1 MERVQILE
9 RFHFFRQA
17 DARHREE
24 ILNAAA
30 CTSLPAGKLLFLEG
44 DRCRQIVLLGSGD
57 IRIFKGSPAGREITL
72 YHVQAG
78 EGCVLNIACALGDG
92 VYPAMAMVE
101 SDAEAV
107 FFSAEHFRRWS
118 NKPFFNDFVFELLS
132 RRLVDVIMLLEDVA
146 FQKMD
151 QRLAEFLYQR
161 FNNARYPRRV
171 LRMTHEQIASELGT
185 AREVVSRLIKVFDR
199 SGAVVQA
206 RGRIILQDE
215 KLLKSF
221 CVPQAG

>member
-1 MERVQILE
+1 MEKVEILE

-24 ILNAAA
+24 ILDAAVHV
-30 CTSLPAGKLLFLEG
+30 TLPAGKLLFLEG
-44 DRCRQIVLLGSGD
+44 DCCRQIALAGKGD
-57 IRIFKGSPAGREITL
+57 IRIFKGSPGGREITL
-72 YHVQAG
+72 YHVHAG

-92 VYPAMAMVE
+92 RYPAMAMVE
-101 SDAEAV
+101 TDTEAV
-107 FFSAEHFRRWS
+107 FFGAEDFRRWAD
-118 NKPFFNDFVFELLS
+118 KPFFNDFVFELLS
-132 RRLVDVIMLLEDVA
+132 RRLLDVIMLLEDVA

-151 QRLAEFLYQR
+151 RRLAEFLYQR

-171 LRMTHEQIASELGT
+171 LRITHEQIASELGT

-199 SGAVVQA
+199 SGAVVQG

-215 KLLKSF
+215 KLLRSF
-221 CVPQAG
+221 C